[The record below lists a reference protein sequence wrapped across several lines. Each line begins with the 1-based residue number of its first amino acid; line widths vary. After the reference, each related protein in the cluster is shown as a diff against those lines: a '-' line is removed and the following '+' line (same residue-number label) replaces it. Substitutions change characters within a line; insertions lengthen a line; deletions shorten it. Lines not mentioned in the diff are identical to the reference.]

1 MTPVDRDALLR
12 SMAACWNLPGHREG
26 PAGTEDAG
34 ASRPTPVESTG
45 RKPSDC
51 LGRWRAVGDFLGRR
65 PDLLARTVALT
76 DGTTLDE
83 ARAAQIRGRWASL
96 TPEKVR
102 RWGLRCGENP
112 TG

>member
-1 MTPVDRDALLR
+1 
-12 SMAACWNLPGHREG
+12 MAVCWNLPGHREG
-26 PAGTEDAG
+26 PTGTEDAG
-34 ASRPTPVESTG
+34 ASHPTPGG

-51 LGRWRAVGDFLGRR
+51 LGRWRAVGDFLARR

-96 TPEKVR
+96 TPEVID
-102 RWGLRCGENP
+102 
-112 TG
+112 